1 MYEHKEVGLD
11 VKSIELLYCT
21 ATALLNTDVYESR
34 MFLGIKKF
42 CPMGVYMVI
51 PGQVRM

>member
-11 VKSIELLYCT
+11 VKGIEPLYCT

-34 MFLGIKKF
+34 MFLGIKF
-42 CPMGVYMVI
+42 CPRVVYMVI